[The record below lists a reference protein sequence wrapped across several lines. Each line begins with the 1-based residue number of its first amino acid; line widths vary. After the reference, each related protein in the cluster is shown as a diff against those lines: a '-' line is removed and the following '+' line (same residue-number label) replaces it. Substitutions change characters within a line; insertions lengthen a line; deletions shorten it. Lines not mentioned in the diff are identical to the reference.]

1 MPDIRIDKW
10 LWAARFYKIRSLASH
25 AVKAGHIDI
34 NGERCKPSKIVK
46 ISDVIRIRKENLIW
60 EIMVTALADKRGSAT
75 VAATLYAETV
85 AGIRNRLQQL
95 EQQQSQS
102 LTSPSPNKRPD
113 KQQRRQIHQFK
124 QRQQ

>member
-46 ISDVIRIRKENLIW
+46 INDVIRIRKENMIW
-60 EIMVTALADKRGSAT
+60 EIMVTALADKRSSAT
-75 VAATLYAETV
+75 IAATLYTETQ
-85 AGIRNRLQQL
+85 ASISHRLQQI
-95 EQQQSQS
+95 EQQTLQS
-102 LTSPSPNKRPD
+102 LTAPSPNKRPD